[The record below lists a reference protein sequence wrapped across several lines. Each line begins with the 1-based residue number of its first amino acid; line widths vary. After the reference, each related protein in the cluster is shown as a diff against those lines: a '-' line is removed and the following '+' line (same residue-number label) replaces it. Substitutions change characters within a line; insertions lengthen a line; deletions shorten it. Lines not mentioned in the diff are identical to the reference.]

1 MFSAEE
7 LHTAFAQLLAATDGD
22 VREVIKAALDALMAR
37 RAHLGDQGHTET
49 VSKIDARKCRTVQR
63 IKAGMV
69 AAAP

>member
-37 RAHLGDQGHTET
+37 RAH
-49 VSKIDARKCRTVQR
+49 
-63 IKAGMV
+63 
-69 AAAP
+69 